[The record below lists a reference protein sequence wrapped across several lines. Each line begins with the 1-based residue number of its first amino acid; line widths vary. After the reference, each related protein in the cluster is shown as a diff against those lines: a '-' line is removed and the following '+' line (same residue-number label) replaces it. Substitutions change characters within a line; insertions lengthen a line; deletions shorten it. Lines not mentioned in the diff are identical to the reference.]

1 MITRGLSEPSGTIR
15 DKVFIGSSILFNILV
30 STVYV
35 LTKLDQMALVRAIGV
50 PIIMLMAPFTYTL
63 NGFLRNKEDKQ
74 IIISNFLII
83 LYLLVELFLDYVLL
97 IPFREIYAI
106 HIPYILVFYAAEF
119 SIIRVSFK
127 LNRRMGF
134 VVLATFFLLI
144 LCLIYSY
151 L

>member
-1 MITRGLSEPSGTIR
+1 MHNLRESLGTVR
-15 DKVFIGSSILFNILV
+15 ERVFIGSSILFNILV
-30 STVYV
+30 STIYV
-35 LTKLDQMALVRAIGV
+35 LSKLDQMTLVRAAGV
-50 PIIMLMAPFTYTL
+50 AVIMLIVPFTYTL
-63 NGFLRNKEDKQ
+63 HRFLRDKEEKQ
-74 IIISNFLII
+74 IIISNALII

-119 SIIRVSFK
+119 SIIGVSFK